1 MPLCQNRIA
10 CRSVAK
16 IQRTRVINA
25 HMLLRD
31 VYQVVTALDRFL
43 MIGAKVLGIFVLKE
57 RKFQG
62 MKVLGTLA
70 LEERKFKGAN
80 VPWNESSTGTKVPS
94 VDFLLPWTKV
104 QRNEKSEIRI
114 SLCAYHTWCY
124 FPSTV
129 DKSYCFVQAVFS
141 LDWQIWRRLQTLFS
155 VHHERI
161 LIPTGGYFPSMAD
174 GKSCSLQAIFR
185 HGQTSMAQML
195 FSFQGGQKF
204 IPTGGCFPYLVCP
217 ICMRLVTCI
226 MHKH

>member
-62 MKVLGTLA
+62 MKVLGTFA
-70 LEERKFKGAN
+70 LEERKFQGAN

-94 VDFLLPWTKV
+94 VDFLLPWTFVHGSEFRTFHSSALLCRGIIPLHFCAEEWKV
-104 QRNEKSEIRI
+104 RNS
-114 SLCAYHTWCY
+114 H
-124 FPSTV
+124 FTV
-129 DKSYCFVQAVFS
+129 CIPHLV
-141 LDWQIWRRLQTLFS
+141 LLS
-155 VHHERI
+155 VH
-161 LIPTGGYFPSMAD
+161 
-174 GKSCSLQAIFR
+174 
-185 HGQTSMAQML
+185 
-195 FSFQGGQKF
+195 GGQKLLLCAS
-204 IPTGGCFPYLVCP
+204 CFQSGLTN
-217 ICMRLVTCI
+217 MT
-226 MHKH
+226 